1 MLTLYQLIP
10 DVDLL
15 LALGPADLAP
25 TLLTL
30 ARGSL
35 QSAGFVPGAVT
46 GDERL
51 YGGIGLPP
59 GGYPRQRQAEIELA
73 VAEGWH
79 WLEINELILPTPG
92 YNGRNGWRVL
102 SRQAATLA
110 ADEDFARFKEAAAFP
125 KSLLHPT
132 IADKVRLALARGDLD
147 DAVFIAFKAVEVAVR
162 DAGGFGPTDVGVA
175 LMRKAFDKTSG
186 PLSKKTDPEPER
198 EALAHLFAGAIG
210 SYKNPHS
217 HRTVSITEPREAQE
231 MVLLASH
238 LLRIVDARRPAGRY
252 ISAGPH
258 RRGTK
263 RSAAA
268 RLSPRNR
275 ALSAGGAGPYLSR
288 PRLRFGTGA
297 IDRPRPK
304 W

>member
-1 MLTLYQLIP
+1 MPALYELIP

-15 LALGPADLAP
+15 LALGPADLAS

-35 QSAGFVPGAVT
+35 QRAGFIPEAVA

-51 YGGIGLPP
+51 YGGPGLPP
-59 GGYPRQRQAEIELA
+59 GGYPRPRQAEIEIA

-92 YNGRNGWRVL
+92 QNGRNGWKVL
-102 SRQAATLA
+102 SRQAASLA
-110 ADEDFARFKEAAAFP
+110 TDEDFARFKEAAAFP
-125 KSLLHPT
+125 KSLLHPK

-162 DAGGFGPTDVGVA
+162 DAGGFGPTDVGVT

-198 EALAHLFAGAIG
+198 EALAHLIAGAIG

-238 LLRIVDARRPAGRY
+238 LLRIVDARRPAGR
-252 ISAGPH
+252 
-258 RRGTK
+258 
-263 RSAAA
+263 
-268 RLSPRNR
+268 
-275 ALSAGGAGPYLSR
+275 
-288 PRLRFGTGA
+288 
-297 IDRPRPK
+297 
-304 W
+304 